1 MVDRLLICL
10 FLERNMI
17 KFKSDLAW
25 YDLRITIFEKFL
37 IATNDYILRV
47 LDHDNNVIDI
57 NNVVLDKLEEIL
69 KVKGLE

>member
-1 MVDRLLICL
+1 MFISRKKYDK
-10 FLERNMI
+10 I
-17 KFKSDLAW
+17 KDDLAL
-25 YDLRITIFEKFL
+25 YDLRITILEKLL

-69 KVKGLE
+69 KSKGLD